1 MKVQHS
7 IVNNNKLNSV
17 PVVNGQIVYVK
28 DTHDLYFDVDNTRTK
43 ATDIVFVGTLQE
55 RDAIQSPTPN
65 KVYCVEEDN
74 KFYRYENNEW
84 VLVGGEEPLPQV
96 FLWTY
101 TGSSITSKDL
111 EFWNNILLVN
121 DKSDVIVLYDLA
133 QNGVILRIYKGDLRK
148 NKRTEYGYT
157 TDISNQ
163 STLSEFKI
171 DRIYVT
177 VTITN
182 DIITAVNLSQTS
194 SNKSFYYL
202 SPSYDYATPY
212 IPLYDGSPATKK
224 YVNDSLASYTPPATD
239 VEFDNTG
246 TEIEAT
252 TVEEAIIE
260 LNTKIGN
267 LNTLIEEINGE

>member
-43 ATDIVFVGTLQE
+43 ATDIIFVDTLQE

-65 KVYCVEEDN
+65 KVYCVAETNCFYKYINNSWELIGGDVTKSYVDDN
-74 KFYRYENNEW
+74 FLKKTNTTAFTPTEN
-84 VLVGGEEPLPQV
+84 
-96 FLWTY
+96 Y
-101 TGSSITSKDL
+101 H
-111 EFWNNILLVN
+111 
-121 DKSDVIVLYDLA
+121 
-133 QNGVILRIYKGDLRK
+133 
-148 NKRTEYGYT
+148 
-157 TDISNQ
+157 
-163 STLSEFKI
+163 
-171 DRIYVT
+171 
-177 VTITN
+177 
-182 DIITAVNLSQTS
+182 
-194 SNKSFYYL
+194 
-202 SPSYDYATPY
+202 
-212 IPLYDGSPATKK
+212 PATKK
-224 YVNDSLASYTPPATD
+224 YVDDSLASYTPPAAD

>member
-171 DRIYVT
+171 NRVYVT

-224 YVNDSLASYTPPATD
+224 YVNDSLASYTPPAAD